1 MDWTLNG
8 DRAIWLQLK
17 ERITKG
23 IITGEYPPGSKLP
36 SVRELALQAG
46 VNPNTMQRALSELE
60 QEGLCKAQGTTGRVI
75 TADVEKLKNIRR
87 GYAEA
92 LMAAFMEEMKTLGYS
107 YREAVTG
114 LEDWLNDTVAGN

>member
-8 DRAIWLQLK
+8 ERAIWLQLK
-17 ERITKG
+17 EHITKG

-60 QEGLCKAQGTTGRVI
+60 QEGLARAQGTTGRGI
-75 TADVEKLKNIRR
+75 TSDVETLREIKKT
-87 GYAEA
+87 YAA
-92 LMAAFMEEMKTLGYS
+92 AIMAGFLQEMGALGY
-107 YREAVTG
+107 EPQAAIKE
-114 LEDWLNDTVAGN
+114 LEDWIHDTATGN